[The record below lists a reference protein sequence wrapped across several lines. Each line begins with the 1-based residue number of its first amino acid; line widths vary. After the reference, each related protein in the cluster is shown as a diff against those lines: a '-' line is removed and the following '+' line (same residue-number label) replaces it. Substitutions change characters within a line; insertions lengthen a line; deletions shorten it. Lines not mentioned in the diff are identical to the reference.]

1 MNNQTRKCPTPSSGS
16 SLMKT
21 DLSKGLLQIIIS
33 SRQVRDLITE
43 KQVRS
48 ITLSHLQEMSNGL
61 GEDPTELRSMLLHMQ
76 QHDLETQFSLFN
88 GKVIGIVEDLGQLMN
103 PSIDTS

>member
-1 MNNQTRKCPTPSSGS
+1 LP
-16 SLMKT
+16 
-21 DLSKGLLQIIIS
+21 
-33 SRQVRDLITE
+33 
-43 KQVRS
+43 
-48 ITLSHLQEMSNGL
+48 
-61 GEDPTELRSMLLHMQ
+61 MQ